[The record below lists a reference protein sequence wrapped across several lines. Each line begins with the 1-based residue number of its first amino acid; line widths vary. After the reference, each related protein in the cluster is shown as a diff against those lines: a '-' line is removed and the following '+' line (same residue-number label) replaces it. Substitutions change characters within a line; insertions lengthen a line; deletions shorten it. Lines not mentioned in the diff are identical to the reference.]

1 MKQLTQEQG
10 EGEERSATR
19 TAAVYEQLRNGI
31 VSGRLLPGEKL
42 RVEALREK
50 YGVGG
55 SPLREALSRLAAEGL
70 VLQQEQKGFRV
81 APVSPADLMEL
92 TRTRCWIN
100 EIALRESLANGD
112 AAWEEQV
119 LVAFHRLFRVP
130 PRLPDEPDITNPAW
144 SRLHQAFHTAL
155 IAACGSHWLIDFSN
169 MLSDRADRYR
179 NLVAASSSVERDMLG
194 EHRELMEAV
203 IERKTEQAI
212 ALLNAHISK
221 TADLL
226 LAASTDEGFARKAL
240 LAEDASPG

>member
-1 MKQLTQEQG
+1 MRQVTPSYDEG
-10 EGEERSATR
+10 EGRSATR
-19 TAAVYEQLRNGI
+19 TAVVYEQLRNGI

-81 APVSPADLMEL
+81 APVSPAELTEL

-100 EIALRESLANGD
+100 EIALRESIVNGD
-112 AAWEEQV
+112 AAWEEGV

-130 PRLPDEPDITNPAW
+130 ARMADEPGIVNPDW

-155 IAACGSHWLIDFSN
+155 ISACGSHWIIDFSS

-179 NLVAASSSVERDMLG
+179 NLVAASSTVQRDTLG

-203 IERKTEQAI
+203 IDRKTDQAI
-212 ALLNAHISK
+212 ALLNAHISR
-221 TADLL
+221 TTDLL
-226 LAASTDEGFARKAL
+226 LAASTRDGFARKAVL
-240 LAEDASPG
+240 TENAAPG